1 MNYNH
6 FVIARIVHILAV
18 VLWIGGVGFV
28 TTVLIPSLRKTQKP
42 EDRLKLFETLEGR
55 FSFQAK
61 ITTLLAGGSGVYM
74 LNVMDAWS
82 RYTMLQYWWLHLM
95 TFVWLIFTLVLFVFE
110 PLFLHKW
117 FHQQAEKNSE
127 KAFFVLQVMH
137 IIMFAL
143 SLLAIIGAM
152 AGSHGY
158 QF

>member
-6 FVIARIVHILAV
+6 FVIARIIHILAV

-42 EDRLKLFETLEGR
+42 EDRLKLFETLEGK

-61 ITTLLAGGSGVYM
+61 ITTVLAGASGVYM
-74 LNVMDAWS
+74 LHVMNAWH
-82 RYTMLQYWWLHLM
+82 RYSMPQFWWLHLM

-117 FHQQAEKNSE
+117 FHKQAENNNE
-127 KAFFVLQVMH
+127 KAFFVLQLMH
-137 IIMFAL
+137 IVMFTL
-143 SLLAIIGAM
+143 SLLAIAGAM